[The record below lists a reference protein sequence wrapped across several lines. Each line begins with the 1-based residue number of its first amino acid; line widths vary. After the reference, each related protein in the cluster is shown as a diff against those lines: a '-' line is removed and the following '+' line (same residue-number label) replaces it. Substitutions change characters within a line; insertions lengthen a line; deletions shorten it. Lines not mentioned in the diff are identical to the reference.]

1 MSQITTVNPLTG
13 ATRTVDS
20 NDAEQAHGVDASGA
34 SLGLVALGSAFAQ
47 VPAPPPGPGWLWHFA
62 AQAWQFTPTLDA
74 AIAEAGQAIDSGAGA
89 ARLRYIT
96 DVPGQQATY
105 LVKAGEAAAFL
116 AGGAT
121 PGPYLQAEAEATG
134 QTPRAAA
141 QQIIAV
147 QTYWGAHI
155 GPAIEK
161 ARRSGKIAAQ
171 AATTLDEVEHAR
183 QTALLTLGAL

>member
-1 MSQITTVNPLTG
+1 MSQITTFNPLTG
-13 ATRTVDS
+13 LSSTAES

-47 VPAPPPGPGWLWHFA
+47 VPEPPPGPGWLWHFA
-62 AQAWQFTPTLDA
+62 AQQWRFTPTLEAAVLDA
-74 AIAEAGQAIDSGAGA
+74 CSAIDSCAGA

-105 LVKAGEAAAFL
+105 MAKADEAAAFL
-116 AGGAT
+116 AGAAT

-134 QTPRAAA
+134 QTPMATA
-141 QQIIAV
+141 QQIMGL
-147 QTYWGAHI
+147 QNYWGAYI

-161 ARRSGKIAAQ
+161 ARRMGKITAAA
-171 AATTLDEVEHAR
+171 AATLEEVESAR
-183 QTALLTLGAL
+183 LAAFNTLGGI

>member
-1 MSQITTVNPLTG
+1 MSQITTINPLTG
-13 ATRTVDS
+13 ATCTVDS

-34 SLGLVALGSAFAQ
+34 SLGLVALGAAFAQ
-47 VPAPPPGPGWLWHFA
+47 VPAPPPGPGWLWHFG
-62 AQAWQFTPTLDA
+62 AQQWRFTPTLQA
-74 AIAEAGQAIDSGAGA
+74 AIAEAGAAIDGAAGA

-105 LVKAGEAAAFL
+105 LVKASEAAAFL
-116 AGGAT
+116 AGAAT

-161 ARRSGKIAAQ
+161 ARRSGKIAA
-171 AATTLDEVEHAR
+171 AASTTLDEVEHAR
-183 QTALLTLGAL
+183 KTALLTLGA